1 MKIFMSLLVTLLLGG
16 CYYLGQNTYKDIVPN
31 SSKNWSGPELLT
43 VIMEAGNH
51 NLYDNRTNI
60 KAIATPY
67 YPSVIKAIGRRAQ
80 AQYHWSEQ
88 GFQNYVNSL
97 VHQSS
102 GMYIDWEQPHEPVY
116 GKRLEPLYSPTQF
129 DSLMFLVTLRNN
141 GWPCGKMISI
151 YIPTA
156 DPNIPDINMVV
167 PLEELNCP
175 VPDISDLEGRIVL
188 VNDEGTILNPKMVWG
203 KRMNFLTN
211 NEETLFVKFHLWYD
225 GEHFLARSKK
235 FYLTVTGFEREI
247 RLRFSTELMR

>member
-1 MKIFMSLLVTLLLGG
+1 MKWIVFSAVLLSG
-16 CYYLGQNTYKDIVPN
+16 CYYLGQNTHKDIIVHP
-31 SSKNWSGPELLT
+31 SATWSGPELLT

-51 NLYDNRTNI
+51 NLRDDRTNI

-80 AQYHWSEQ
+80 VQYHWSEREMR
-88 GFQNYVNSL
+88 NYVDRL

-116 GKRLEPLYSPTQF
+116 SKGLDPLYSPTQF
-129 DSLMFLVTLRNN
+129 DSVMFLLTIRNN

-156 DPNIPDINMVV
+156 DPNIPDVNMVV

-175 VPDISDLEGRIVL
+175 TPDISDLEGRIVL
-188 VNDEGTILNPKMVWG
+188 VNEEGTVLDPIVVWG

-211 NEETLFVKFHLWYD
+211 NEETLFVKFRLWC
-225 GEHFLARSKK
+225 GGQHFLAHSEK
-235 FYLTVTGFEREI
+235 FYLTITGFEREI
-247 RLRFSTELMR
+247 RLTFPTRYMK